1 MMLAIIRK
9 TIMMMVI
16 AVHLMHLQIGINI
29 VKHVNAGFVE
39 RILAFARTIG
49 PRKNVARSVMP
60 RNVAN
65 PKRVRQTVRSLAI
78 YAELWNLAR
87 IKKVPSI
94 ARSKRKRGNVTNQ
107 VSNKNARRLVMHAIL
122 INNFISIKSF
132 FSKTVSFESSTYNFS
147 DETFCTYVVQFKSYC
162 LDTEGL

>member
-1 MMLAIIRK
+1 MMTLAIIRK

-16 AVHLMHLQIGINI
+16 AVYLMQLQIGINI
-29 VKHVNAGFVE
+29 VQHVNAGFVG
-39 RILAFARTIG
+39 RILAFARTSG
-49 PRKNVARSVMP
+49 PRINVARNVMP

-94 ARSKRKRGNVTNQ
+94 ARSKRKRGNVTSQ
-107 VSNKNARRLVMHAIL
+107 ASNKNARRLVMLALAHT
-122 INNFISIKSF
+122 N
-132 FSKTVSFESSTYNFS
+132 
-147 DETFCTYVVQFKSYC
+147 Q
-162 LDTEGL
+162 

>member
-1 MMLAIIRK
+1 MMMLAIIRK

-16 AVHLMHLQIGINI
+16 AVYLMQLQIGINI
-29 VKHVNAGFVE
+29 VQHVNAGFVG
-39 RILAFARTIG
+39 RILAFARTSG
-49 PRKNVARSVMP
+49 PRINVARNVMP

-94 ARSKRKRGNVTNQ
+94 ARSKRKRGNVTSQ
-107 VSNKNARRLVMHAIL
+107 ASNKNARRLVMLALAHT
-122 INNFISIKSF
+122 N
-132 FSKTVSFESSTYNFS
+132 
-147 DETFCTYVVQFKSYC
+147 Q
-162 LDTEGL
+162 

>member
-1 MMLAIIRK
+1 MMMLAIIRK

-16 AVHLMHLQIGINI
+16 AVYLMQLQIGINF
-29 VKHVNAGFVE
+29 VQHVNAGFVG
-39 RILAFARTIG
+39 RILAFARTSG
-49 PRKNVARSVMP
+49 PRINVARNVMP

-94 ARSKRKRGNVTNQ
+94 ARSKRKRENVTNQ
-107 VSNKNARRLVMHAIL
+107 VSNKNARRLVMHAL
-122 INNFISIKSF
+122 AHTN
-132 FSKTVSFESSTYNFS
+132 
-147 DETFCTYVVQFKSYC
+147 
-162 LDTEGL
+162 